1 MSKTIVALYDD
12 RTDAES
18 ALRDLESDGFER
30 NAIEIT
36 SHADHMTAG
45 DAPHQGGFLSRLTGW
60 GIPDHDAHVYAE
72 GVRRGGSLL
81 KIRLDDADVDRAL
94 AVLERGKVIDIE
106 ERGTAYRASGWA
118 GYDENSSY
126 YDERSVAEERARYAV
141 RQTMPEQSP
150 APDVRLSSAAEALRD
165 TNTTSATSAT
175 TAGRE
180 EQIPIVE
187 ETLNVG
193 KRSVERG
200 GVRVRSYVVET
211 PVEEQIRL
219 RDETVTVERRPGDQA
234 ALGSVPADAF
244 RERTIEVTETDEE
257 AVVEKAAYVRET
269 LVVRKDVEER
279 TETVRDTVRRTEVEV
294 DDARK
299 SGTPIP
305 GTGPTVRPDDI
316 DR

>member
-30 NAIEIT
+30 NAIAIT
-36 SHADHMTAG
+36 SHADRMAVG
-45 DAPHQGGFLSRLTGW
+45 DAPREGGFLSQLTGW
-60 GIPDHDAHVYAE
+60 GVPDQDAHVYAE

-106 ERGTAYRASGWA
+106 ERGGAYRASGWA
-118 GYDENSSY
+118 GYDETSSY

-141 RQTMPEQSP
+141 GQTT
-150 APDVRLSSAAEALRD
+150 PDVRLSSAAEALRD
-165 TNTTSATSAT
+165 TNTAAATST
-175 TAGRE
+175 GRE

-200 GVRVRSYVVET
+200 GVRVRSYIVET
-211 PVEEQIRL
+211 PVEETIRL

-269 LVVRKDVEER
+269 LVVRKDVEDR

-299 SGTPIP
+299 SGSPVP
-305 GTGPTVRPDDI
+305 GARPDSI
-316 DR
+316 ER